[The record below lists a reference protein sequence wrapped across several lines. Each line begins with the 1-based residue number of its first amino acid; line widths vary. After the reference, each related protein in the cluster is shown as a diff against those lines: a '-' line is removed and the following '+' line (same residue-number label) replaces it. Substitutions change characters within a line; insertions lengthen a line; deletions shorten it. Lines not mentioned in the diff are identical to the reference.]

1 MTHVLQPYMQSSAPG
16 LKENSFWQQARGLEY
31 VFFCVDDKLFLLLM
45 MAGSLLS
52 LLPILVKDLRARGLL
67 FSLLTS
73 ERVAKQFPVM
83 TEAISQI
90 RAKGLQT
97 AVLSNNFYL
106 PNGKSFLLLDWKQF
120 DVVS

>member
-52 LLPILVKDLRARGLL
+52 LPPILVKDLRARGLL
-67 FSLLTS
+67 FLSADQWAS
-73 ERVAKQFPVM
+73 G
-83 TEAISQI
+83 EAVSSDDWGHISDL
-90 RAKGLQT
+90 G
-97 AVLSNNFYL
+97 
-106 PNGKSFLLLDWKQF
+106 
-120 DVVS
+120 